1 MYVDGVQQWYVV
13 NVHGGGPVA
22 RRPEPAAHVSPFRFE
37 GPVEPADLIG
47 RERETAQVLEYARA
61 GRAMSIAAPRR
72 YGKTSLLR
80 AVAARLEAEGG
91 VVATVD
97 LLGLDGPADFATRYA
112 TAWRRATESDR
123 RLRGAVQR
131 VLSGLA
137 GLGVTVAGV
146 GVQVSFARGQDSGAV
161 LHTVLD
167 LPRQVDKP
175 VLVVL
180 DEFQALHEAWPQ
192 GEGVL
197 RGHVQQQLGRA
208 SYVFAGSQPHLL
220 AAAFADSGRAFYNQV
235 LRVPLGRL
243 PGPALADAFSARFA
257 QTGRDAGAALSPLLA
272 LADGHPQRAM
282 FLAHLLWE
290 RTPQGGTADDDTWR
304 QALTDARRWVA
315 DEMAGIWGPL
325 SRNQQVALRA
335 VAEHGSAT
343 VAAAADSGV
352 PRSAR
357 QAAETSLLRL
367 GLVEVDESRTGP
379 RGGARRRLVD
389 PMLADWVLQRR
400 GKAG

>member
-1 MYVDGVQQWYVV
+1 
-13 NVHGGGPVA
+13 
-22 RRPEPAAHVSPFRFE
+22 
-37 GPVEPADLIG
+37 
-47 RERETAQVLEYARA
+47 VLA
-61 GRAMSIAAPRR
+61 
-72 YGKTSLLR
+72 
-80 AVAARLEAEGG
+80 
-91 VVATVD
+91 
-97 LLGLDGPADFATRYA
+97 
-112 TAWRRATESDR
+112 
-123 RLRGAVQR
+123 
-131 VLSGLA
+131 GLA

-146 GVQVSFARGQDSGAV
+146 GVQVSFARNQDPGAV

-167 LPRQVDKP
+167 LPRQVDQP
-175 VLVVL
+175 VLIVL

-208 SYVFAGSQPHLL
+208 SYIFAGSQPHLL
-220 AAAFADSGRAFYNQV
+220 EAAFADSGRAFYNQV

-243 PGPALADAFSARFA
+243 EGPALAAAFTDRFE
-257 QTGRDAGAALSPLLA
+257 QTDRGAGVALSPLLA

-290 RTPQGGTADDDTWR
+290 QTPLGEAADDQTW
-304 QALTDARRWVA
+304 QATLARARTWVS
-315 DEMAGIWGPL
+315 DEMAAVWSPL

-343 VAAAADSGV
+343 VAAAADTGV
-352 PRSAR
+352 VRSAR

-367 GLVEVDESRTGP
+367 GLIEVDEGRTGP

-389 PMLADWVLQRR
+389 PLLADWVLRR
-400 GKAG
+400 RR

>member
-1 MYVDGVQQWYVV
+1 M
-13 NVHGGGPVA
+13 GG
-22 RRPEPAAHVSPFRFE
+22 RSPAAAPDVSPFRFE

-47 RERETAQVLEYARA
+47 RERETTQVVGYAQA

-80 AVAARLEAEGG
+80 AVAERLTADGG
-91 VVATVD
+91 LVATVD

-112 TAWRRATESDR
+112 TAWRRATEGDR
-123 RLRGAVQR
+123 RLRGTVQR
-131 VLSGLA
+131 VLAGLS

-146 GVQVSFARGQDSGAV
+146 GVQVSFARGQDPGAV

-167 LPRQVDKP
+167 LPRQVDRP

-197 RGHVQQQLGRA
+197 RGHVQQQLGTT

-220 AAAFADSGRAFYNQV
+220 EAAFADSGRAFYNQV
-235 LRVPLGRL
+235 LRVPVGRL
-243 PGPALADAFSARFA
+243 PAPALADAFTERFEL
-257 QTGRDAGAALSPLLA
+257 TERDPGPALSPLLR

-290 RTPQGGTADDDTWR
+290 QTPRGAAADDTTWEA
-304 QALTDARRWVA
+304 ALAVARSWVA
-315 DEMAGIWGPL
+315 DEMAAVWSPL

-335 VAEHGSAT
+335 VAEYGSAT
-343 VAAAADSGV
+343 VAAAGDSPV

-357 QAAETSLLRL
+357 QAAEASLVRL
-367 GLVEVDESRTGP
+367 GLIETDEGRTGP
-379 RGGARRRLVD
+379 RGGMRRRLVD
-389 PMLADWVLQRR
+389 PLLGDWVLRR
-400 GKAG
+400 RR

>member
-1 MYVDGVQQWYVV
+1 M
-13 NVHGGGPVA
+13 A
-22 RRPEPAAHVSPFRFE
+22 RQARAASEVSPFRFE

-47 RERETAQVLEYARA
+47 RDRETSQVADYARA

-80 AVAARLEAEGG
+80 AVAARLQGEHA
-91 VVATVD
+91 VVASID

-112 TAWRRATESDR
+112 TAWRQATESDR
-123 RLRGAVQR
+123 RARATVQR
-131 VLSGLA
+131 VLAGLSS
-137 GLGVTVAGV
+137 LGVTVAGV
-146 GVQVSFARGQDSGAV
+146 GVQVSFARDQDPTAV

-167 LPRQVDKP
+167 LPRQVDRP

-180 DEFQALHEAWPQ
+180 DEFQALHAAWPQ

-220 AAAFADSGRAFYNQV
+220 EAAFADSGRAFYNQV

-243 PGPALADAFSARFA
+243 AGPALADAFVERFA
-257 QTGRDAGAALSPLLA
+257 RTERDPGTALSPLLA

-290 RTPQGGTADDDTWR
+290 QTPRGASADDQTWQR
-304 QALTDARRWVA
+304 SVALARRWVA
-315 DEMAGIWGPL
+315 DEMTGVWSAL
-325 SRNQQVALRA
+325 TRNQQVALRV
-335 VAEHGSAT
+335 VAAHGSAT
-343 VAAAADSGV
+343 VAVADGMGV
-352 PRSAR
+352 SRSAR
-357 QAAETSLLRL
+357 QVAETALARM
-367 GLVEVDESRTGP
+367 GIIETDDNRTGP
-379 RGGARRRLVD
+379 RGGVRRRPVD
-389 PMLADWVLQRR
+389 PLLGDWVTRR
-400 GKAG
+400 R

>member
-1 MYVDGVQQWYVV
+1 
-13 NVHGGGPVA
+13 VA
-22 RRPEPAAHVSPFRFE
+22 RSHPDDEPDRSPFRFE
-37 GPVEPADLIG
+37 GPVEPDDLIG
-47 RERETAQVLEYARA
+47 RARETAQVVEYARA

-80 AVAARLEAEGG
+80 AVGARLQDEGCL
-91 VVATVD
+91 VASVD
-97 LLGLDGPADFATRYA
+97 LLGLDGPADFATRFA

-131 VLSGLA
+131 VFAGLS

-146 GVQVSFARGQDSGAV
+146 GVQVSFARGQDPGAV

-167 LPRQVDKP
+167 LPRQVDQS
-175 VLVVL
+175 VLIVL

-197 RGHVQQQLGRA
+197 RGHVQQQLGKA

-220 AAAFADSGRAFYNQV
+220 EAAFADSGRAFYNQV

-243 PGPALADAFSARFA
+243 EGPALADAFADRFER
-257 QTGRDAGAALSPLLA
+257 TGRDAGAALSPLLG

-290 RTPQGGTADDDTWR
+290 QTARGATADDEAWEAVLRT
-304 QALTDARRWVA
+304 ARSWVA
-315 DEMAGIWGPL
+315 DEMAGIWSPL

-343 VAAAADSGV
+343 VSAAASSGV

-357 QAAETSLLRL
+357 QAAEASLLRL
-367 GLVEVDESRTGP
+367 GLIELDEGRTGP
-379 RGGARRRLVD
+379 RGGTRRRLVD
-389 PMLADWVLQRR
+389 PLLADWVLRR
-400 GKAG
+400 RR

>member
-1 MYVDGVQQWYVV
+1 
-13 NVHGGGPVA
+13 VA
-22 RRPEPAAHVSPFRFE
+22 RSHPDDEPDRSPFRFE
-37 GPVEPADLIG
+37 GPVEPDDLIG
-47 RERETAQVLEYARA
+47 RARETAQVVEYARA

-80 AVAARLEAEGG
+80 AVGARLQDEGCL
-91 VVATVD
+91 VASVD
-97 LLGLDGPADFATRYA
+97 LLGLDGPADFATRFA

-131 VLSGLA
+131 VFAGLS

-146 GVQVSFARGQDSGAV
+146 GVQVSFARGQDPGAV

-167 LPRQVDKP
+167 LPRQVDQS
-175 VLVVL
+175 VLIVL

-197 RGHVQQQLGRA
+197 RGHVQQQLGKA

-220 AAAFADSGRAFYNQV
+220 EAAFADSGRAFYNQV

-243 PGPALADAFSARFA
+243 EGPALADAFADRFER
-257 QTGRDAGAALSPLLA
+257 TGRDAGFALGPLLD

-290 RTPQGGTADDDTWR
+290 QTARGATADDEAWEAVLRT
-304 QALTDARRWVA
+304 ARSWVA
-315 DEMAGIWGPL
+315 DEMAGIWSPL

-343 VAAAADSGV
+343 VSAAASSGV

-357 QAAETSLLRL
+357 QAAEASLLRL
-367 GLVEVDESRTGP
+367 GLIELDEGRTGP
-379 RGGARRRLVD
+379 RGGTRRRLVD
-389 PMLADWVLQRR
+389 PLLADWVLRR
-400 GKAG
+400 RR

>member
-1 MYVDGVQQWYVV
+1 MLM
-13 NVHGGGPVA
+13 A
-22 RRPEPAAHVSPFRFE
+22 RVRQTPGDDASPFRFE
-37 GPVEPADLIG
+37 GPVEPEDLIG
-47 RERETAQVLEYARA
+47 REQETSRLVSYALA

-80 AVAARLEAEGG
+80 AVGARLAAEDC

-131 VLSGLA
+131 VLAGLS

-146 GVQVSFARGQDSGAV
+146 GVQVSFARGQDPGAV

-167 LPRQVDKP
+167 LPRQVDRP

-197 RGHVQQQLGRA
+197 RGHVQQQLGAA

-220 AAAFADSGRAFYNQV
+220 EAAFADSGRAFYNQV

-243 PGPALADAFSARFA
+243 AGPALATAFADRFER
-257 QTGRDAGAALSPLLA
+257 TGRDPGPVLSPLLT

-290 RTPQGGTADDDTWR
+290 HTPHGGAADDRAWEA
-304 QALTDARRWVA
+304 ALSEARAWVA
-315 DEMAGIWGPL
+315 DEMAAIWSSL
-325 SRNQQVALRA
+325 SRNQQAALRA

-343 VAAAADSGV
+343 LAAVEGTV

-357 QAAETSLLRL
+357 QAAETTLGRV
-367 GLVEVDESRTGP
+367 GLVEVDEAQAGP
-379 RGGARRRLVD
+379 RGGVRRRLVD
-389 PMLADWVLQRR
+389 PLLADWVLRR
-400 GKAG
+400 RR

>member
-1 MYVDGVQQWYVV
+1 MC
-13 NVHGGGPVA
+13 
-22 RRPEPAAHVSPFRFE
+22 RTPASTTAASPFRFE

-47 RERETAQVLEYARA
+47 RHRETEQVLDYARA

-80 AVAARLEAEGG
+80 AVGARLRDEDC

-112 TAWRRATESDR
+112 TAWRRATEDSR
-123 RLRGAVQR
+123 RLRGAVHR
-131 VLSGLA
+131 VLAGLA

-146 GVQVSFARGQDSGAV
+146 GVQVSFRGGQDPGAV
-161 LHTVLD
+161 LHTLLD
-167 LPRQVDKP
+167 LPRQVDQR

-197 RGHVQQQLGRA
+197 RGHVQQQLGKA

-235 LRVPLGRL
+235 LRFPLGRL
-243 PGPALADAFSARFA
+243 EGSALADAFSERFE
-257 QTGRDAGAALSPLLA
+257 QSERSAGLALSPLLA

-290 RTPQGGTADDDTWR
+290 HTPRGSTADEQTWEA
-304 QALTDARRWVA
+304 ALATARTWVT
-315 DEMAGIWGPL
+315 DEMAAIWASL

-343 VAAAADSGV
+343 VAAAAGSGV
-352 PRSAR
+352 ARSAR
-357 QAAETSLLRL
+357 QAAEASLLRL
-367 GLVEVDESRTGP
+367 GLIEMDAARSGP
-379 RGGARRRLVD
+379 RGGSRRRLVD
-389 PMLADWVLQRR
+389 PLLGDWVLQRR
-400 GKAG
+400 R

>member
-1 MYVDGVQQWYVV
+1 M
-13 NVHGGGPVA
+13 A
-22 RRPEPAAHVSPFRFE
+22 RTARAPSDVSPFRFE

-47 RERETAQVLEYARA
+47 RDRETTRVADYARA

-80 AVAARLEAEGG
+80 AVAAGLQGEHA
-91 VVATVD
+91 VVASID

-112 TAWRRATESDR
+112 TAWRQATESDR
-123 RLRGAVQR
+123 RARATVQR
-131 VLSGLA
+131 VLAGLSS
-137 GLGVTVAGV
+137 LGVTVAGV
-146 GVQVSFARGQDSGAV
+146 GVQVSFARGQDPAAV

-167 LPRQVDKP
+167 LPRQVDRP

-180 DEFQALHEAWPQ
+180 DEFQALHAAWPQ

-220 AAAFADSGRAFYNQV
+220 EAAFADSGRAFYNQV

-243 PGPALADAFSARFA
+243 AGPALADAFVERFA
-257 QTGRDAGAALSPLLA
+257 RTERDAGTALSPLLA

-290 RTPQGGTADDDTWR
+290 QTPRGASADDQTWQR
-304 QALTDARRWVA
+304 SVALARRWVS
-315 DEMAGIWGPL
+315 DEMTGVWSAL
-325 SRNQQVALRA
+325 TRNQQVALRV
-335 VAEHGSAT
+335 VAAHGSAT
-343 VAAAADSGV
+343 VAAADGLGV
-352 PRSAR
+352 SRSAR
-357 QAAETSLLRL
+357 QVAETT
-367 GLVEVDESRTGP
+367 LVRMGIIETDDNRTGP
-379 RGGARRRLVD
+379 RGGVRRRPVD
-389 PMLADWVLQRR
+389 PLLGDWVTRR
-400 GKAG
+400 R

>member
-1 MYVDGVQQWYVV
+1 
-13 NVHGGGPVA
+13 VA
-22 RRPEPAAHVSPFRFE
+22 RDTRLAAPDASPFRFE

-47 RERETAQVLEYARA
+47 RGRETEQVVEYARA

-80 AVAARLEAEGG
+80 AVAAQRQADDC

-131 VLSGLA
+131 VLAGLA

-146 GVQVSFARGQDSGAV
+146 GVQVSFARNQDPGAV

-167 LPRQVDKP
+167 LPRQVDRP
-175 VLVVL
+175 VLIVL

-197 RGHVQQQLGRA
+197 RGHVQQQLGTA

-220 AAAFADSGRAFYNQV
+220 EAAFADSGRAFYNQV

-243 PGPALADAFSARFA
+243 EGPALAEAFADRFER
-257 QTGRDAGAALSPLLA
+257 TGREAGNALSPLLA

-290 RTPQGGTADDDTWR
+290 QTPRGATADEQTWAA
-304 QALTDARRWVA
+304 ALDLAQTWVS

-343 VAAAADSGV
+343 VAAAGGTGV
-352 PRSAR
+352 ARSAR
-357 QAAETSLLRL
+357 QAAESTLLRL
-367 GLVEVDESRTGP
+367 GLIEPDATRTGP
-379 RGGARRRLVD
+379 RGGTRRRLVD
-389 PMLADWVLQRR
+389 PLLADWVVRR
-400 GKAG
+400 RR

>member
-1 MYVDGVQQWYVV
+1 M
-13 NVHGGGPVA
+13 A
-22 RRPEPAAHVSPFRFE
+22 RSGRAPAPQVSPFRFE
-37 GPVEPADLIG
+37 GPVEPDDLIG
-47 RERETAQVLEYARA
+47 RERETAQVVDYARA

-72 YGKTSLLR
+72 YGKTSLLK
-80 AVAARLEAEGG
+80 AVGARREAEGCL
-91 VVATVD
+91 VANVD

-112 TAWRRATESDR
+112 TAWRQATEPDR

-131 VLSGLA
+131 VFAGLA

-146 GVQVSFARGQDSGAV
+146 GVQVSFARDQDPGSV
-161 LHTVLD
+161 LHAVLD
-167 LPRQVDKP
+167 LPRQVDRQ

-180 DEFQALHEAWPQ
+180 DEFQALHQAWPH

-220 AAAFADSGRAFYNQV
+220 EAAFSDSGRAFYNQV

-243 PGPALADAFSARFA
+243 TGAALADAFAGHFER
-257 QTGRDAGAALSPLLA
+257 TGREAGTALSPLLA

-290 RTPQGGTADDDTWR
+290 QTPAGAVADEQTWEAAVR
-304 QALTDARRWVA
+304 VARSWVF
-315 DEMAGIWGPL
+315 DEMAGIWTSL

-335 VAEHGSAT
+335 VAHHGSAT
-343 VAAAADSGV
+343 VAAAGDTGV

-357 QAAETSLLRL
+357 QAAETSLLRS
-367 GLVEVDESRTGP
+367 GLIELDEARTGP
-379 RGGARRRLVD
+379 RGGLRRRLVD
-389 PMLADWVLQRR
+389 PLLGDWIRQRR
-400 GKAG
+400 G

>member
-1 MYVDGVQQWYVV
+1 M
-13 NVHGGGPVA
+13 A
-22 RRPEPAAHVSPFRFE
+22 RRSPAAAPDVSPFRFE

-47 RERETAQVLEYARA
+47 RERETTQVVGYAQA

-80 AVAARLEAEGG
+80 AVAERLAADGG
-91 VVATVD
+91 LVATVD

-112 TAWRRATESDR
+112 TAWRRATEDDR
-123 RLRGAVQR
+123 RLRGTVQR
-131 VLSGLA
+131 VLAGLS

-146 GVQVSFARGQDSGAV
+146 GVQVSFARGQDPGAV

-167 LPRQVDKP
+167 LPRQVDRP

-197 RGHVQQQLGRA
+197 RGHVQQQLGTT

-220 AAAFADSGRAFYNQV
+220 EAAFADSGRAFYNQV

-243 PGPALADAFSARFA
+243 SNPALADAFTERFEL
-257 QTGRDAGAALSPLLA
+257 TERDPGPALSPLLR

-290 RTPQGGTADDDTWR
+290 QTPRGTAADDTTWEA
-304 QALTDARRWVA
+304 ALAVARAWVA
-315 DEMAGIWGPL
+315 DEMAAVWAPL

-343 VAAAADSGV
+343 VAAAGDSPV

-357 QAAETSLLRL
+357 QAAEASLVRL
-367 GLVEVDESRTGP
+367 GLIETDETRTGP
-379 RGGARRRLVD
+379 RGGMRRRLVD
-389 PMLADWVLQRR
+389 PLLGDWVLRRR
-400 GKAG
+400 G

>member
-1 MYVDGVQQWYVV
+1 MGAQVPRTD
-13 NVHGGGPVA
+13 
-22 RRPEPAAHVSPFRFE
+22 RPDVSPFRFE
-37 GPVEPADLIG
+37 GPVEPGELIG
-47 RERETAQVLEYARA
+47 RDHETARVADYARA

-80 AVAARLEAEGG
+80 AVGARLADEGS

-112 TAWRRATESDR
+112 TAWRQATESDR
-123 RLRGAVQR
+123 RLRSAVQR
-131 VLSGLA
+131 VLAGLS

-146 GVQVSFARGQDSGAV
+146 GVQVSFARGQDPGAV

-167 LPRQVDKP
+167 LPRQVERP

-180 DEFQALHEAWPQ
+180 DEFQALHDAWPE

-197 RGHVQQQLGRA
+197 RGHVQQQLGAA

-220 AAAFADSGRAFYNQV
+220 EAAFADSGRAFYNQV

-243 PGPALADAFSARFA
+243 PVAALADAFAERFA
-257 QTGRDAGAALSPLLA
+257 ATGRDTGVALSSLLA

-290 RTPQGGTADDDTWR
+290 QTAPGTEADADTWDR
-304 QALTDARRWVA
+304 ALQVARSWVS
-315 DEMAGIWGPL
+315 DEMAGIWAPL

-343 VAAAADSGV
+343 VAAAGDTGV
-352 PRSAR
+352 GRSAR
-357 QAAETSLLRL
+357 QAAESTLLRL
-367 GLVEVDESRTGP
+367 GLIEVDESRTGP

-389 PMLADWVLQRR
+389 PLLADWIRR
-400 GKAG
+400 RRR

>member
-1 MYVDGVQQWYVV
+1 MYVANVRDTYVADVQ
-13 NVHGGGPVA
+13 GGLQMDA
-22 RRPEPAAHVSPFRFE
+22 SPFRFE
-37 GPVEPADLIG
+37 GPVEPGDLIG
-47 RERETAQVLEYARA
+47 RDTETAAVAAYARA

-80 AVAARLEAEGG
+80 AVGARLQAEDV

-123 RLRGAVQR
+123 RARSAVQR
-131 VLSGLA
+131 VLAGLS
-137 GLGVTVAGV
+137 GLGVTVAGM
-146 GVQVSFARGQDSGAV
+146 GVQVSFARDQDPGSV
-161 LHTVLD
+161 LHAVLD
-167 LPRQVDKP
+167 LPRQVDRP

-180 DEFQALHEAWPQ
+180 DEFQALHEAWPH

-220 AAAFADSGRAFYNQV
+220 EAAFADSGRAFYHQV
-235 LRVPLGRL
+235 LRVPLGRIA
-243 PGPALADAFSARFA
+243 GPALADAFTARFEA
-257 QTGRDAGAALSPLLA
+257 GERDPGTALSPLLA

-290 RTPQGGTADDDTWR
+290 QTPRGATADDATW
-304 QALTDARRWVA
+304 QAALQRARSWVA
-315 DEMAGIWGPL
+315 DEMAAVWGGL
-325 SRNQQVALRA
+325 SRNQQLALRA

-343 VAAAADSGV
+343 VMAAQREGV
-352 PRSAR
+352 PRSAM

-367 GLVEVDESRTGP
+367 GLVEVDEQRSGP
-379 RGGARRRLVD
+379 RGGTRRRLVD
-389 PMLADWVLQRR
+389 PVLADWARR
-400 GKAG
+400 RRP

>member
-1 MYVDGVQQWYVV
+1 M
-13 NVHGGGPVA
+13 A
-22 RRPEPAAHVSPFRFE
+22 RRLPGDDDTDHSPFRFE
-37 GPVEPADLIG
+37 GPLEPADLIG
-47 RERETAQVLEYARA
+47 RASETSQVVAYARA

-80 AVAARLEAEGG
+80 AVGAELQAEDCL
-91 VVATVD
+91 VASVD
-97 LLGLDGPADFATRYA
+97 LLGLDGPADFATRFA

-131 VLSGLA
+131 VFAGLA

-146 GVQVSFARGQDSGAV
+146 GVQVSFARGQDPGAV

-167 LPRQVDKP
+167 LPRQADRP
-175 VLVVL
+175 VLIVL
-180 DEFQALHEAWPQ
+180 DEFQALHDAWPQ

-197 RGHVQQQLGRA
+197 RGHVQQQLGKA

-220 AAAFADSGRAFYNQV
+220 EAAFADSGRAFYNQV
-235 LRVPLGRL
+235 LRIPLGRL
-243 PGPALADAFSARFA
+243 EGPALADSFAERFER
-257 QTGRDAGAALSPLLA
+257 TGRDVGTALLPLLE

-290 RTPQGGTADDDTWR
+290 GTPRGATADDQVWEA
-304 QALTDARRWVA
+304 ALSRARSWVS
-315 DEMAGIWGPL
+315 DEMAGIWAPL

-343 VAAAADSGV
+343 VSAAASSGV
-352 PRSAR
+352 ARSAR

-367 GLVEVDESRTGP
+367 GLIEIDDRHTGP
-379 RGGARRRLVD
+379 RGGTRRRLVD
-389 PMLADWVLQRR
+389 PLLADWVLLRR
-400 GKAG
+400 R

>member
-1 MYVDGVQQWYVV
+1 
-13 NVHGGGPVA
+13 VA
-22 RRPEPAAHVSPFRFE
+22 RSHPDDEPDRSPFRFE
-37 GPVEPADLIG
+37 GPVEPDDLIG
-47 RERETAQVLEYARA
+47 RARETAQVVEYARA

-80 AVAARLEAEGG
+80 AVGARLQDEGCL
-91 VVATVD
+91 VASVD
-97 LLGLDGPADFATRYA
+97 LLGLDGPADFATRFA

-131 VLSGLA
+131 VFAGLS

-146 GVQVSFARGQDSGAV
+146 GVQVSFARGQDPGAV

-167 LPRQVDKP
+167 LPRQVDQS
-175 VLVVL
+175 VLIVL

-197 RGHVQQQLGRA
+197 RGHVQQQLGKA

-220 AAAFADSGRAFYNQV
+220 EAAFADSGRAFYNQV

-243 PGPALADAFSARFA
+243 EGPALADAFADRFERA
-257 QTGRDAGAALSPLLA
+257 GRDVGAALSPRLG

-290 RTPQGGTADDDTWR
+290 QTARGATADDEAWEAVLRT
-304 QALTDARRWVA
+304 ARSWVA
-315 DEMAGIWGPL
+315 DEMAGIWSPL

-343 VAAAADSGV
+343 VSAAASSGV

-357 QAAETSLLRL
+357 QAAEASLLRL
-367 GLVEVDESRTGP
+367 GLIELDEGRTGP
-379 RGGARRRLVD
+379 RGGTRRRLVD
-389 PMLADWVLQRR
+389 PLLADWVLRR
-400 GKAG
+400 RR

>member
-1 MYVDGVQQWYVV
+1 M
-13 NVHGGGPVA
+13 A
-22 RRPEPAAHVSPFRFE
+22 RTVPASASTVSPFRFE

-47 RERETAQVLEYARA
+47 RERQTQQLADYALA

-72 YGKTSLLR
+72 YGKTSLLK
-80 AVAARLEAEGG
+80 AVGSRLEAEGC
-91 VVATVD
+91 VVASVD

-112 TAWRRATESDR
+112 TAWRKATESDR
-123 RLRGAVQR
+123 RVRGAVQR
-131 VLSGLA
+131 VLAGLS

-146 GVQVSFARGQDSGAV
+146 GVQVSFARGQDPGAV

-167 LPRQVDKP
+167 LPRQVDRP

-180 DEFQALHEAWPQ
+180 DEFQALHAAWPQ

-220 AAAFADSGRAFYNQV
+220 EAAFADSGRAFYNQV

-243 PGPALADAFSARFA
+243 AGPALADAFTVLFE
-257 QTGRDAGAALSPLLA
+257 QTDRDPGLALSPLLA

-290 RTPQGGTADDDTWR
+290 QTPRSSTADDSIWEA
-304 QALTDARRWVA
+304 ALMRARTWVA
-315 DEMAGIWGPL
+315 DEMAAVWAPL

-335 VAEHGSAT
+335 VAAHGSAT
-343 VAAAADSGV
+343 VAAAGDTGVARSG
-352 PRSAR
+352 R
-357 QAAETSLLRL
+357 QAAETALLRL
-367 GLVEVDESRTGP
+367 GLIELDAARTGP

-389 PMLADWVLQRR
+389 PLLADWILRR
-400 GKAG
+400 SRRPLSR

>member
-1 MYVDGVQQWYVV
+1 M
-13 NVHGGGPVA
+13 A
-22 RRPEPAAHVSPFRFE
+22 RRQPSAAPDVSPFRFE

-47 RERETAQVLEYARA
+47 RERETEQVVGYAQA

-80 AVAARLEAEGG
+80 AVGERLTAEGAL
-91 VVATVD
+91 VATVD

-112 TAWRRATESDR
+112 TAWRRATEGDR
-123 RLRGAVQR
+123 RLRGTVQR
-131 VLSGLA
+131 VLAGLS

-146 GVQVSFARGQDSGAV
+146 GVQVSFARGQDPGSV

-167 LPRQVDKP
+167 LPRQVDRP

-197 RGHVQQQLGRA
+197 RGHVQQQLGTT

-220 AAAFADSGRAFYNQV
+220 EAAFADSGRAFYNQV

-243 PGPALADAFSARFA
+243 PDPSLADAFTERFEL
-257 QTGRDAGAALSPLLA
+257 TERDPGPALSPLLR

-290 RTPQGGTADDDTWR
+290 QTPRGAAADETTWES
-304 QALTDARRWVA
+304 ALAVARAWVA
-315 DEMAGIWGPL
+315 DEMAAVWAPL

-343 VAAAADSGV
+343 VAAAGETPV

-357 QAAETSLLRL
+357 QAAETSLVRL
-367 GLVEVDESRTGP
+367 GLVETDERRTGP
-379 RGGARRRLVD
+379 RGGMRRRLVD
-389 PMLADWVLQRR
+389 PLLGDWVLRR
-400 GKAG
+400 RR

>member
-1 MYVDGVQQWYVV
+1 M
-13 NVHGGGPVA
+13 A
-22 RRPEPAAHVSPFRFE
+22 REAAREPDRSPFRFE
-37 GPVEPADLIG
+37 GPVEPGDLIG
-47 RERETAQVLEYARA
+47 RARETAQVVEYARA

-80 AVAARLEAEGG
+80 AVGARLQDDGCL
-91 VVATVD
+91 VATVD
-97 LLGLDGPADFATRYA
+97 LLGLDGPADFATRFA

-123 RLRGAVQR
+123 RVRGAVQR
-131 VLSGLA
+131 VLAGLS

-146 GVQVSFARGQDSGAV
+146 GVQVSFARGQDPGAV

-167 LPRQVDKP
+167 LPRQVDRP
-175 VLVVL
+175 VLIVL

-197 RGHVQQQLGRA
+197 RGHVQQQLGGA

-220 AAAFADSGRAFYNQV
+220 EAAFADSGRAFYNQV

-243 PGPALADAFSARFA
+243 EGPALADAFADRFER
-257 QTGRDAGAALSPLLA
+257 TGRDPGPALSPLLG

-290 RTPQGGTADDDTWR
+290 RTPRGAEADDETWEA
-304 QALTDARRWVA
+304 ALSTARSWVS
-315 DEMAGIWGPL
+315 DEMSGIWAPL

-343 VAAAADSGV
+343 VSAAGGSGV
-352 PRSAR
+352 ARSAR

-367 GLVEVDESRTGP
+367 GLIERDERRTGP
-379 RGGARRRLVD
+379 RGGTRRRLVD
-389 PMLADWVLQRR
+389 PLLADWVLRR
-400 GKAG
+400 RR

>member
-1 MYVDGVQQWYVV
+1 M
-13 NVHGGGPVA
+13 A
-22 RRPEPAAHVSPFRFE
+22 RPPPARSDVSPFRFE
-37 GPVEPADLIG
+37 GPVEPGDLIG
-47 RERETAQVLEYARA
+47 RERETTQVADYARA

-72 YGKTSLLR
+72 YGKTSLLGAVGAR
-80 AVAARLEAEGG
+80 LTAEGTAVAS
-91 VVATVD
+91 VD

-112 TAWRRATESDR
+112 TAWRNATASDR
-123 RLRGAVQR
+123 RARGMVDR
-131 VLSGLA
+131 VLAGLA

-146 GVQVSFARGQDSGAV
+146 GVQVSFARDQDPGAV

-167 LPRQVDKP
+167 LPRQSNRP

-180 DEFQALHEAWPQ
+180 DEFQALHAAWPQ

-197 RGHVQQQLGRA
+197 RGHVQRQLGRV

-220 AAAFADSGRAFYNQV
+220 EAAFADSGRAFYNQV

-243 PGPALADAFSARFA
+243 AGPALADAFAERFA
-257 QTGRDAGAALSPLLA
+257 RSGRDVGIALSPLLA

-290 RTPQGGTADDDTWR
+290 QTPRGATADDQTWQR
-304 QALTDARRWVA
+304 ALDLARRWVA
-315 DEMAGIWGPL
+315 DEMAGVW
-325 SRNQQVALRA
+325 SARTRNQQVAMRA
-335 VAEHGSAT
+335 VSAYGSAT
-343 VAAAADSGV
+343 VAAVDDVGV

-367 GLVEVDESRTGP
+367 GLIEVDETRTGP
-379 RGGARRRLVD
+379 RGGSRRRLVD
-389 PMLADWVLQRR
+389 PMLGDWVARR
-400 GKAG
+400 R